1 VAEAPVEAVVFD
13 YGGVISS
20 PLFRGIDR
28 FEAEMGYPPGSV
40 FELMFGEV
48 HYPGVEGI
56 ALTRGVD
63 NTPRADED
71 VVVRH
76 DFHLLEV
83 GEMSLAEY
91 MSRLVERAPSVLG
104 RPIDFAA
111 YQRFTAEMPMGVHWP
126 VVHRI
131 RELRDVGLR
140 LALLTNNIKEFGDS
154 WRGMFPVDDLFE
166 VIVDSS
172 AVGLRKP
179 DPRIYRLTCERV
191 GVTPDVAVFVDD
203 NPDNVAAAAAVGM
216 EVVQFGADPW
226 ASLGVLDDIL
236 ARRGVRVAR

>member
-1 VAEAPVEAVVFD
+1 VCRDERRRHPRARAARGQLRHVIPLSAPSAPGRSAPPPANGSLRRRIPAPQALASSVAGVAEAPVEAVVFD

-20 PLFRGIDR
+20 PLFRGIGR

-56 ALTRGVD
+56 ALTRD
-63 NTPRADED
+63 DATAPRPDDE
-71 VVVRH
+71 VVRH
-76 DFHLLEV
+76 DFHRLEI

-91 MSRLVERAPSVLG
+91 MSRLVERAPTVLG

-140 LALLTNNIKEFGDS
+140 LALLTNNVKEFGDS
-154 WRGMFPVDDLFE
+154 WRAMFPVDDLFE

-172 AVGLRKP
+172 AV
-179 DPRIYRLTCERV
+179 
-191 GVTPDVAVFVDD
+191 
-203 NPDNVAAAAAVGM
+203 
-216 EVVQFGADPW
+216 
-226 ASLGVLDDIL
+226 
-236 ARRGVRVAR
+236 

>member
-1 VAEAPVEAVVFD
+1 
-13 YGGVISS
+13 
-20 PLFRGIDR
+20 
-28 FEAEMGYPPGSV
+28 
-40 FELMFGEV
+40 
-48 HYPGVEGI
+48 
-56 ALTRGVD
+56 
-63 NTPRADED
+63 
-71 VVVRH
+71 
-76 DFHLLEV
+76 
-83 GEMSLAEY
+83 MSLAEY
-91 MSRLVERAPSVLG
+91 MSRLVERAPTVLG

-140 LALLTNNIKEFGDS
+140 LALLTNNVKEFGDS
-154 WRGMFPVDDLFE
+154 WRAMFPVDDLFE

-203 NPDNVAAAAAVGM
+203 NSDNVAAAAAVGM

-236 ARRGVRVAR
+236 ERRGVRVTR

>member
-1 VAEAPVEAVVFD
+1 VEAVVFD

-20 PLFRGIDR
+20 PLFRGIGR

-56 ALTRGVD
+56 ALTRD
-63 NTPRADED
+63 DATAPRPDDE
-71 VVVRH
+71 VVRH
-76 DFHLLEV
+76 DFHRLEI

-91 MSRLVERAPSVLG
+91 MSRLVERAPTVLG

-140 LALLTNNIKEFGDS
+140 LALLTNNVKEFGDS
-154 WRGMFPVDDLFE
+154 WRAMFPVDDLFE

-203 NPDNVAAAAAVGM
+203 NSDNVAAAAAVGM

-236 ARRGVRVAR
+236 ERRGVRVTR